1 MQLQSHAK
9 GRITWLEQREMKKS
23 IPIPESMKSTPVTLA
38 FHLQHP
44 DVDAIT
50 YTQKRRRDWGKQAAS
65 KRRIYLDTKYWI
77 YVRDVYLGREQKPI
91 HVQIASELRR
101 LRECGSTICP
111 ISYPVFAELLYQTDK
126 ATRGATAKMIDELS
140 GGFAIQPP
148 DPLFGCEFVYFYHR
162 IIHPQ
167 VELIP
172 IEQMVWTRVGF
183 VLGDT
188 FISLDD
194 NSVDPL
200 VANAIQKA
208 MDDVLW
214 SCSFEDMVEVMPLS
228 DGTDQRVNHDL
239 ASKLTSGKFEHQKA
253 KDQFHSLFLDEVDGV
268 LESHHL
274 AIGEYLQQQA
284 VLEGK
289 SVEGT
294 SKPELCFAGKMV
306 SRMIREAFRNKRIT
320 TEMPSVSIP
329 AALHA
334 LVRLDRTRNY
344 KKGDFEDFRH
354 ATSAIGYCDMFLT
367 EASLRHLVYDSNFGC
382 ESNYQCVVLSDCLQ
396 IYESLSRLS

>member
-1 MQLQSHAK
+1 
-9 GRITWLEQREMKKS
+9 
-23 IPIPESMKSTPVTLA
+23 
-38 FHLQHP
+38 
-44 DVDAIT
+44 
-50 YTQKRRRDWGKQAAS
+50 
-65 KRRIYLDTKYWI
+65 
-77 YVRDVYLGREQKPI
+77 
-91 HVQIASELRR
+91 
-101 LRECGSTICP
+101 
-111 ISYPVFAELLYQTDK
+111 
-126 ATRGATAKMIDELS
+126 MIDELS
-140 GGFAIQPP
+140 CGFAIQPP
-148 DPLFGCEFVYFYHR
+148 DQLFGCEFVYFYHR
-162 IIHPQ
+162 IIHPN

-188 FISLDD
+188 FLSLND
-194 NSVDPL
+194 NSIDPL
-200 VANAIQKA
+200 VANAIKKA

-228 DGTDQRVNHDL
+228 DGADQRANHEL
-239 ASKLTSGKFEHQKA
+239 ASKLSSGKFEHQKA
-253 KDQFHSLFLDEVDGV
+253 NDQFDSLFLDEVDGV

-274 AIGEYLQQQA
+274 AIGEYLQQQS
-284 VLEGK
+284 VLAGHTVGGTGK
-289 SVEGT
+289 S
-294 SKPELCFAGKMV
+294 ELCFAGKMV

-320 TEMPSVSIP
+320 AEMPSVSIP

-334 LVRLDRTRNY
+334 LVRLDRNRNY

-382 ESNYQCVVLSDCLQ
+382 ESNYQCVVLSDCQL